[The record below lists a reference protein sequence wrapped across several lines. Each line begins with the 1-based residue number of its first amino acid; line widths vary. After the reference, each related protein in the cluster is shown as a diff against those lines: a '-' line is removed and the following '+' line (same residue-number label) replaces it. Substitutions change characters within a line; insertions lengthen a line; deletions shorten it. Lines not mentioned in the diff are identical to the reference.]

1 MFVVVATIFEIV
13 ALVFLFLK
21 QCRDTEGNRSPSFN
35 QDMIEIPSGDDD
47 LFDRSIIWWL
57 MIKGFNI
64 GSRICLVFA
73 FVLQVLSAL
82 ITVIFCIMARFNM
95 DKVFNVWKVS
105 WLI

>member
-47 LFDRSIIWWL
+47 LFDRSIIW
-57 MIKGFNI
+57 
-64 GSRICLVFA
+64 
-73 FVLQVLSAL
+73 
-82 ITVIFCIMARFNM
+82 
-95 DKVFNVWKVS
+95 
-105 WLI
+105 